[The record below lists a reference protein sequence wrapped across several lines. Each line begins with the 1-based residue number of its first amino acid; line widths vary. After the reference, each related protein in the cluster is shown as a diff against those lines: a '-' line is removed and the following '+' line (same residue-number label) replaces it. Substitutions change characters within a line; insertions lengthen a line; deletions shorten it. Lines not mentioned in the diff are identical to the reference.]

1 MGTQSEAG
9 ANGAEGGPP
18 CSEAHQH
25 RPKRLEDSGGWQG
38 SGWWQ
43 KRARARQKTKKK
55 KKEDADLAGVFGSQ
69 SEASEESFGFSEEE
83 IEQIDKKEEAA
94 ASSSQAGPAKTAPAA
109 GPDKKRGNQ
118 SRGYPWGP
126 FIISPIVPAG
136 GQTGWGAI
144 CNMHLDKADSG
155 HTGCKKSVSLSLCGN
170 SHEECILRLKR
181 WLLAGLEDHTW
192 PKQRLR
198 SHHVQMGGKGMVDF
212 AHGLTESEL
221 DTQLE
226 AWLAKG

>member
-1 MGTQSEAG
+1 MLRSSPTQAKETRRLRGLAGVGLVAKKGKGEAK
-9 ANGAEGGPP
+9 NE
-18 CSEAHQH
+18 
-25 RPKRLEDSGGWQG
+25 
-38 SGWWQ
+38 
-43 KRARARQKTKKK
+43 KK

-126 FIISPIVPAG
+126 FTISPIVPAG

-144 CNMHLDKADSG
+144 CNTHLDKAD
-155 HTGCKKSVSLSLCGN
+155 
-170 SHEECILRLKR
+170 
-181 WLLAGLEDHTW
+181 
-192 PKQRLR
+192 
-198 SHHVQMGGKGMVDF
+198 
-212 AHGLTESEL
+212 
-221 DTQLE
+221 
-226 AWLAKG
+226 

>member
-25 RPKRLEDSGGWQG
+25 RPKRLEDSG
-38 SGWWQ
+38 WWQ
-43 KRARARQKTKKK
+43 RARARQKTK

-69 SEASEESFGFSEEE
+69 SEASEVSFGFSEEE

-155 HTGCKKSVSLSLCGN
+155 HTGCKKSVSLGMCGN